1 MSIRLSDE
9 EAEGVRKAAEGYVD
23 LLLAHRDV
31 LGHDAWC
38 LAWTIDR
45 LRAQPTTERERA
57 EKAEDKAKAYLNIL
71 DDIVMALDLPVNHSD
86 MNQTIARAR
95 AALAESRGEYGR
107 L

>member
-1 MSIRLSDE
+1 MSITLSDE
-9 EAEGVRKAAEGYVD
+9 EAEGVRKAAY

-38 LAWTIDR
+38 LAWMIDR

-57 EKAEDKAKAYLNIL
+57 EKAEAKAKAYLNIL
-71 DDIVMALDLPVNHSD
+71 DDIVMALDLP
-86 MNQTIARAR
+86 QTIARAR

>member
-1 MSIRLSDE
+1 MSITLSDE
-9 EAEGVRKAAEGYVD
+9 EAEGVRKAAY

-38 LAWTIDR
+38 LAWMIDR

-57 EKAEDKAKAYLNIL
+57 EKAEAKAKAYLNIL

>member
-1 MSIRLSDE
+1 MSITLSDE
-9 EAEGVRKAAEGYVD
+9 EAEGVRKAAERYVD

-31 LGHDAWC
+31 LGHDTWC
-38 LAWTIDR
+38 LAWMIDR

-57 EKAEDKAKAYLNIL
+57 EKFEAKAKAYLNIL
-71 DDIVMALDLPVNHSD
+71 DDIVMALDLPVNHSE

-95 AALAESRGEYGR
+95 AAFAEIRGEYGR